1 MAAYLSLFFKK
12 AAGYLRKQWRYIAA
26 EDIRF
31 WCSLLILMVVPLLPE
46 YAAPVLA
53 PLSLLFAVQDAK
65 NRGTY
70 IRLGMPG
77 KLLLLFIAYSTVGI
91 VYSDHPLNSISTVLM
106 WVVMFC
112 CYLTLTTL
120 LHTQKRLYL
129 ALFVL
134 GAVAG
139 VVGFIACIQYVLR
152 DVLDYIFPNQFWLR
166 FDQFFYRYFPMEVNL
181 EQGMDRVASTFN
193 NPNVMAEYLVMVLP
207 FAGYYGFS
215 GRRTPAKLVARVF
228 LAVAICGTILS
239 FSRGAYIALLSML
252 LLIVLTHLRQIT
264 PFMMCITAIIAIIPE
279 AILSRFLSIGDADTS
294 ILGRFDAWEVA
305 LQTIIRHPLF
315 GLGPGISNFW
325 EELTRMGLNLP
336 HSHNLVLQLL
346 VEGGFIALFLMCLV
360 ATRLLQNSMS
370 LLGRSKK
377 AAGMGL
383 TVLLFSVSFVVY
395 GMVDYPFLSPKLVG
409 TFCMALGFADA
420 AADIYSAEQCAPLH
434 TLFVP
439 LCRWVKQL
447 PVRFRKS

>member
-1 MAAYLSLFFKK
+1 MPAFLSLFFKK
-12 AAGYLRKQWRYIAA
+12 SAAYLRKQWRYVAA
-26 EDIRF
+26 ENGRF
-31 WCSLLILMVVPLLPE
+31 WTSLLCLLVMPLLPE
-46 YAAPVLA
+46 YVAPVLA
-53 PLSLLFAVQDAK
+53 PLSLVFAAKDAK
-65 NRGTY
+65 SRGAR

-77 KLLLLFIAYSTVGI
+77 KLLLLFIAYSAVGI
-91 VYSDHPLNSISTVLM
+91 VYSDHTLNSISTVLM

-120 LHTQKRLYL
+120 LHTQKRLSL

-134 GAVAG
+134 GMVAG
-139 VVGFIACIQYVLR
+139 AVGLIACIQYVLR
-152 DVLDYIFPNQFWLR
+152 EVLDYIFPNQFWLT
-166 FDQFFYRYFPMEVNL
+166 FDQFFYRYFPMDVNL

-215 GRRTPAKLVARVF
+215 GRRTPAKLVARLF
-228 LAVAICGTILS
+228 LALAVCGTILS

-264 PFMMCITAIIAIIPE
+264 PFMMCITAIIAIVPE

-325 EELTRMGLNLP
+325 EELTRMGLDLP

-370 LLGRSKK
+370 LLGHSKK
-377 AAGMGL
+377 AAGIGL
-383 TVLLFSVSFVVY
+383 TVLLFSVSFIVY

-420 AADIYSAEQCAPLH
+420 GADIYSTEHCTPLRS
-434 TLFVP
+434 LFLP
-439 LCRWVKQL
+439 LRRWVKRL
-447 PVRFRKS
+447 PIRFGKT